1 MGNPSRVVI
10 LGGAGWNG
18 SKAVRVVVED
28 GLFSEVVI
36 ADARVEEVEKL
47 AAELDSPKVKVS
59 AKHIDAGDK
68 ESVVEILKGAD
79 VALNFIGPFY
89 KYGATIICAA
99 IDAKV
104 NYVDICDDY
113 KVTDEVLKMDE
124 AAKDAGVTIISGI
137 GTSPG
142 VTQLVAKM
150 AADKLD
156 EVDTIKTIFFAI
168 PAMPFGAAVYDHFF
182 SILGGEV
189 PIYRDGHRMSVPAFS
204 EKETMF
210 APYWTPHGIEICVTG
225 HPEPVTL
232 PHYVKGV
239 KEVVNK
245 GGFIPAEFMEIFKWI
260 IDIGLSSTEP
270 IKVGD
275 ALIAPKDF
283 IMAFLASETYTNFV
297 RKKVEEAGI
306 KPDQYGLRT
315 RVVVSGKRNGKLVR
329 YTYDTWTTGRETTYL
344 TPVIAAEMIVQ
355 GKIKRKGVIAPE
367 GVDSP
372 QEILDG
378 LAQRGFPIKN
388 EIIEQTM
395 P

>member
-1 MGNPSRVVI
+1 MGNSLRVVI

-18 SKAVRVVVED
+18 SKAARVVVED

-47 AAELDSPKVKVS
+47 AAELDSPRVKVL
-59 AKHIDAGDK
+59 AKHIDASDK
-68 ESVVEILKGAD
+68 ESVVEILRGAD
-79 VALNFIGPFY
+79 VALSFIGPFY
-89 KYGATIICAA
+89 KYGVAITGAA
-99 IDAKV
+99 IEAKV

-113 KVTDEVLKMDE
+113 EITDEVLKMDK
-124 AAKDAGVTIISGI
+124 AAKDAGVTVITGI

-142 VTQLVAKM
+142 VTQLVAKVG
-150 AADKLD
+150 ADKLD
-156 EVDTIKTIFFAI
+156 EVDSIKTIFFAI
-168 PAMPFGAAVYDHFF
+168 PAMPFGRAVYDHFF
-182 SILGGEV
+182 GILEGEV
-189 PIYRDGHRMSVPAFS
+189 PVYRDGRRVSVPAFS
-204 EKETMF
+204 EEETMF

-225 HPEPVTL
+225 HSEPVTL
-232 PHYVKGV
+232 PRYIKGV

-245 GGFIPAEFMEIFKWI
+245 GGFIPAEFMDNFKWI

-275 ALIAPKDF
+275 ALIAPRDF
-283 IMAFLASETYTNFV
+283 IMAFLASETYTNYL
-297 RKKVEEAGI
+297 RKKVGEVGI

-315 RVVVSGKRNGKLVR
+315 RVVVSGKRDGKLVR
-329 YTYDTWTTGRETTYL
+329 LTYDTWTKGRETTYL

-355 GKIKRKGVIAPE
+355 GKIKTKGVMAPE

-372 QEILDG
+372 QDILDE
-378 LAQRGFPIKN
+378 LARRGFPIKN
-388 EIIEQTM
+388 EIIEETT